1 MSVNIFQNNALKK
14 IAGNYAIDSSLSATS
29 ENAVMN
35 KVVTAALGAVGVGV
49 IGTQAEIEGKI
60 QRGEIAPGSIVQITD
75 DAADTITGLQV
86 TTSAVPGQTTVEGAL
101 STINTHLSG
110 LDTEVD
116 SKLDAIKVLFTNTTQ
131 INIGGGPG
139 DIFFNIRISP
149 TYIMQVEFNYQQG
162 ISLNVSTD
170 NGASWTTYWRK

>member
-1 MSVNIFQNNALKK
+1 
-14 IAGNYAIDSSLSATS
+14 
-29 ENAVMN
+29 
-35 KVVTAALGAVGVGV
+35 
-49 IGTQAEIEGKI
+49 
-60 QRGEIAPGSIVQITD
+60 
-75 DAADTITGLQV
+75 
-86 TTSAVPGQTTVEGAL
+86 
-101 STINTHLSG
+101 

-139 DIFFNIRISP
+139 YIFFNIRISP